1 MNDYQWNKLPASR
14 IFKIQGGNSFKSSD
28 AQETG
33 IRWLKIANVSF
44 GKILW
49 EDESFLPSNFIE
61 VYRDFLLKE
70 GDIIMSL
77 TRPVLSGRLK
87 ISKVQAYDIP
97 SLLNQRVGRLILKGD
112 VDTEFIYQVLLQ
124 KRIAY
129 EIEQNLQGTDPPN
142 LSINTFDNII
152 IPLPPLAEQKAIA
165 ETLGLWDKAI
175 TKLERLIALKEKRFQ
190 WLLHELIGQKIKEAE
205 ITENGWKKVKL
216 GDVGQII
223 MGNL

>member
-1 MNDYQWNKLPASR
+1 
-14 IFKIQGGNSFKSSD
+14 
-28 AQETG
+28 
-33 IRWLKIANVSF
+33 
-44 GKILW
+44 
-49 EDESFLPSNFIE
+49 
-61 VYRDFLLKE
+61 
-70 GDIIMSL
+70 
-77 TRPVLSGRLK
+77 
-87 ISKVQAYDIP
+87 
-97 SLLNQRVGRLILKGD
+97 LLNQRVGRLILKGD